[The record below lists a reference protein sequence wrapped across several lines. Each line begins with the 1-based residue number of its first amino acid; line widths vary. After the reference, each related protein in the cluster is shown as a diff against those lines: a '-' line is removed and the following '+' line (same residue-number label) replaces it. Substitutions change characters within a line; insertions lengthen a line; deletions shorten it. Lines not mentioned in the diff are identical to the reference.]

1 MKQISI
7 TLLILFAGVLMAAVR
22 WTPSSDQLEAK
33 LSYGA
38 GVDAGLV
45 FLALVFKIE
54 LRRFANLGR

>member
-1 MKQISI
+1 M
-7 TLLILFAGVLMAAVR
+7 R
-22 WTPSSDQLEAK
+22 WTPSTDQLEAK

>member
-1 MKQISI
+1 MQQSVAQWS
-7 TLLILFAGVLMAAVR
+7 LQPVVVR
-22 WTPSSDQLEAK
+22 WTPPSDQLEAK